1 MTSVSLNLSLA
12 LNTDRNFSMSFPL
25 SIPAYLLSFIILTC
39 GAIIQGSVGFGLG
52 LLAVPLL
59 ILIDPDFIPG
69 PLLLIAFFLNI
80 MITFREREGA
90 DYPSLKWI
98 IPGRLLGTIIAAS
111 ILRFLPDNILGILF
125 GTLILMAVGISSSG
139 VHLSIKPVNLLGIGS
154 LSGFMATSIGVG
166 GPPLAILYQQESGKK
181 IRGTLAAVFLIGT
194 LMAIISL
201 VIIGRFGYKELHLSV
216 ISFPAMILGFYL
228 SGKTAKYLD
237 RGFLRPAVLIIS
249 TLSAIVV
256 IIKSLS

>member
-1 MTSVSLNLSLA
+1 MT
-12 LNTDRNFSMSFPL
+12 FPL
-25 SIPAYLLSFIILTC
+25 SLPAYLISFTVLTC

-59 ILIDPDFIPG
+59 ILIDPGFIPG

-80 MITFREREGA
+80 MITYRERQSA

-98 IPGRLLGTIIAAS
+98 ISGRLIGTIIAATV
-111 ILRFLPDNILGILF
+111 LRYLPDNILGIMF
-125 GTLILMAVGISSSG
+125 GTLIIMAVVISSTG
-139 VHLSIKPVNLLGIGS
+139 LHLTIKPKNLLSVGT
-154 LSGFMATSIGVG
+154 LSGFMATSVGVG
-166 GPPLAILYQQESGKK
+166 GPPLALLYQQESGKK

-194 LMAIISL
+194 MMAIISL
-201 VIIGRFGYKELHLSV
+201 IIIGRFGYRELYLSV

-228 SGKTAKYLD
+228 SGKTSKYLD
-237 RGFLRPAVLIIS
+237 RQFLRPAVLIIS

-256 IIKSLS
+256 IVKSIS

>member
-1 MTSVSLNLSLA
+1 MGKL
-12 LNTDRNFSMSFPL
+12 P
-25 SIPAYLLSFIILTC
+25 
-39 GAIIQGSVGFGLG
+39 
-52 LLAVPLL
+52 
-59 ILIDPDFIPG
+59 
-69 PLLLIAFFLNI
+69 
-80 MITFREREGA
+80 
-90 DYPSLKWI
+90 I
-98 IPGRLLGTIIAAS
+98 IPGYKIKKKLGQGGMASVFLCVQEKLNRLVAIKLLENRVDTTDMRIAVIDRS
-111 ILRFLPDNILGILF
+111 GIM
-125 GTLILMAVGISSSG
+125 TE
-139 VHLSIKPVNLLGIGS
+139 HLVEAAEKRN
-154 LSGFMATSIGVG
+154 ATEMFD
-166 GPPLAILYQQESGKK
+166 QESGKK